1 MPEALAAAPP
11 EAQTQPRRRQHN
23 RHHEDTTESRAAG
36 PSFSTLGTNDQC
48 QTISQETSQREV
60 IDAATILEFIA
71 WGRQKQV
78 TYATDST
85 ANNNANSNDSAGISC
100 SPGTLEARRGS
111 LIHLQILLPDP
122 KTVQALCQYHIDCL
136 LWYHGSFHGSTF
148 MRQLVRF
155 YAEHGGQI
163 DAPAIDLQWV
173 ALLFSVLAASIS
185 CGSKATVSSW
195 GFGVEEQEMLS
206 VRWLEAVITCLDAS
220 NYMASQSVLSCQA
233 ISTLTISAHLLGYS
247 DQQAILLAAATRI
260 AQALGLHRLDDSSER
275 TVEVEAGRRL
285 WSQLC
290 TQDFFSIPFTECY
303 LINPVYSK
311 SSDPLNCND
320 ESLDLLPAEVTTV
333 TSYCRFLSS
342 IAMLMP
348 QLQDGIEG
356 SKTFFMKY
364 EQVLKF
370 DRRLRSLATEQR
382 PSFLSRT
389 PSEPDYAPWAR
400 RAAAISSSHK
410 IIMIHRKFLSM
421 SFTNT
426 AFTFTRRTCI
436 AASKTILKE
445 FRQATDEDGPVLW
458 IYHAFSVAASIT
470 LCLDIL
476 YCGSDATEHA
486 RMVTETVS
494 LLNDVQ
500 NSKIASRGARLLGD
514 LLYLTTA
521 YTTPQTDA
529 TRKRSYEQA
538 GFERSTDKQHKNTDI
553 GSLLHSLQESMQ
565 NPTSENT
572 VIDRA
577 QTNTP
582 QRLSTTSAPQRN
594 RDMLASDGQ
603 ELRYSEDL
611 GQDFEANNAFA
622 GADDI
627 LSNLHAGFAGSTH
640 DAFGSLLNLS
650 QSYSYG

>member
-1 MPEALAAAPP
+1 MPEAVQARPLAAAPP
-11 EAQTQPRRRQHN
+11 EAQIQPRRRQHN
-23 RHHEDTTESRAAG
+23 RHHEDTTEPCAAA
-36 PSFSTLGTNDQC
+36 PSYSTLDTNDQS
-48 QTISQETSQREV
+48 QAVSQEASQREV

-71 WGRQKQV
+71 WGRRKQV
-78 TYATDST
+78 TYATDAK
-85 ANNNANSNDSAGISC
+85 ANNNANSNDSAGIWC
-100 SPGTLEARRGS
+100 NPGIIDARRGS
-111 LIHLQILLPDP
+111 LVHLQILLPDP
-122 KTVQALCQYHIDCL
+122 KTVQDLCQYHIDFL

-260 AQALGLHRLDDSSER
+260 AQALGLHRLDDSSEK

-320 ESLDLLPAEVTTV
+320 ESLELLPAEVPTV
-333 TSYCRFLSS
+333 TSYCRFLTS
-342 IAMLMP
+342 IARLMP

-356 SKTFFMKY
+356 SKTLFMKY

-370 DRRLRSLATEQR
+370 DRTLRSLATEQR

-445 FRQATDEDGPVLW
+445 FRQATDEDGPV
-458 IYHAFSVAASIT
+458 
-470 LCLDIL
+470 
-476 YCGSDATEHA
+476 
-486 RMVTETVS
+486 
-494 LLNDVQ
+494 
-500 NSKIASRGARLLGD
+500 
-514 LLYLTTA
+514 
-521 YTTPQTDA
+521 
-529 TRKRSYEQA
+529 
-538 GFERSTDKQHKNTDI
+538 
-553 GSLLHSLQESMQ
+553 
-565 NPTSENT
+565 
-572 VIDRA
+572 
-577 QTNTP
+577 
-582 QRLSTTSAPQRN
+582 
-594 RDMLASDGQ
+594 
-603 ELRYSEDL
+603 
-611 GQDFEANNAFA
+611 
-622 GADDI
+622 
-627 LSNLHAGFAGSTH
+627 
-640 DAFGSLLNLS
+640 
-650 QSYSYG
+650 